1 MSGKHFMS
9 YSFLW
14 IAMVCV
20 LLGACTDL
28 ADVENDIKTLQ
39 GKVTKLEDAVSAL
52 QTAYEEGKVIRSID
66 ALTEDEETGW
76 RITFLDDTSIT
87 LLNGKAGVD
96 GINGTDG
103 TNGDTLISSVTKDTQ
118 TGTVTLVMA
127 DGTTFN
133 FNLDVTYPTGIVL
146 LTNELSINRIG
157 IASFEFRINPSNAV
171 FDMDVENGTSQ
182 IALDLVSNA
191 ASRSN
196 AVSYVTS
203 PVNFKLIRIEPSVNE
218 NGEVKS
224 GQYRA
229 YVQDLDLSN
238 EYSDKVALVLS
249 TKDGAGNNIQLSSA
263 VFTITLRNFDLPVV
277 YIDTPDQAEI
287 LSKDEWVKGA
297 TMSIENTT
305 DGGTYSK
312 VSIKGRGNSTWSY
325 PKKPYAI
332 KLDKKAAVLGMP
344 KHKRWVLLANWMD
357 RTLLRNSVAFE
368 IAKKTNLE
376 WTPNGQFVEVVLNGK
391 HMENYYLCEQI
402 KIDEVRLNIAE
413 MELTDISEDNLTGGY
428 LLELDINY
436 DEINKFR
443 STYGQA
449 SDGNAG
455 MPVNIKAPDEDVLQT
470 EQFNYIKEYF
480 NAAEAALYADD
491 FTSSG
496 NYKNYVDV
504 NAFIDWWFVH
514 ELAQNGEPGH
524 PKSSYMY
531 KDRDSRGGKLKAG
544 PVWDFDWGT
553 FTPGATS
560 FYIKNA
566 IWYNRLFLDSDFVA
580 SVKSRWSSFK
590 NKFDEIPVFIDS
602 QAALIKNSA
611 EINSRM
617 WPVTSTVNGD
627 ESLSFDEAVERM
639 KAAYQERVAWLDN
652 AISNM

>member
-1 MSGKHFMS
+1 MSGKHFMG

-14 IAMVCV
+14 VAMVCI

-28 ADVENDIKTLQ
+28 TDVENDIKTLQ
-39 GKVTKLEDAVSAL
+39 GKVTKLEDAISVL
-52 QTAYEEGKVIRSID
+52 QAVYEEGKVIRSID
-66 ALTEDEETGW
+66 ALSEDEETGW

-96 GINGTDG
+96 G
-103 TNGDTLISSVTKDTQ
+103 TNGNTLISSVTKDTQ

-196 AVSYVTS
+196 TVSYVTS
-203 PVNFKLIRIEPSVNE
+203 PVNFKLIRIESSVNE

-224 GQYRA
+224 GQYKA

-238 EYSDKVALVLS
+238 EYSDRVALVIS
-249 TKDGAGNNIQLSSA
+249 TKDGAGNDIRISSG

-277 YIDTPDQAEI
+277 YINTPDQAEI

-297 TMSIENTT
+297 TMRIENTT

-357 RTLLRNSVAFE
+357 RTLLRNSVSFE
-368 IAKKTNLE
+368 IAKKTDLE

-391 HMENYYLCEQI
+391 HMGNYYLCEQI
-402 KIDEVRLNIAE
+402 KIDENRLNIAE
-413 MELTDISEDNLTGGY
+413 MESTDTSGDNLTGGY
-428 LLELDINY
+428 LLELDVNY

-470 EQFNYIKEYF
+470 EQFNYIKDYF
-480 NAAEAALYADD
+480 NAAEAALYEED
-491 FTSSG
+491 FASTGS
-496 NYKNYVDV
+496 YKNYMDV
-504 NAFIDWWFVH
+504 NTFIDWWFVH
-514 ELAQNGEPGH
+514 ELTQNGEPGH

-531 KDRDSRGGKLKAG
+531 KDRDSKGGKLKAG

-553 FTPGATS
+553 FIPGATS

-580 SVKSRWSSFK
+580 LVKSRWSSFK
-590 NKFDEIPVFIDS
+590 NKFDEIPAFIDS

-611 EINSRM
+611 EINSRI
-617 WPVTSTVNGD
+617 WPVTSTENGD
-627 ESLSFDEAVERM
+627 ESLGFDEAVERM
-639 KAAYQERVAWLDN
+639 KRAYQERVAWLDN
-652 AISNM
+652 AINGM